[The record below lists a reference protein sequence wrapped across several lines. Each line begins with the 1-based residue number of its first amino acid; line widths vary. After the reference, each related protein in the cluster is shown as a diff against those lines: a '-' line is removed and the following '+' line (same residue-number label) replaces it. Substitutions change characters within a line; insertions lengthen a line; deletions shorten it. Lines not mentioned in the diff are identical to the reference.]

1 MAVRIQFICL
11 LCLLTATVRGQGYL
25 MRDIHLRLTGTQRI
39 HEVLEAI
46 SKSQGFYFSYNSQVV
61 PADSMITIARYEGKL
76 LDFLTNTFG
85 PAYEFKESP
94 GYVIIRYAPRRMAV
108 AIHVEKPRYGPMVVE
123 GQITDAGNK
132 KGVYLASIY
141 ERNAL
146 TSTLSGPTGNF
157 KLTIRRPEE
166 TIWLTIS
173 KENYRDTT
181 LALLPPVQ
189 VSTKQKGRRYWFA
202 PEEGNGMGLDG
213 TALGRFFISSRQRIQ
228 RINLGGFFAYN
239 PYQISLTP
247 GLSSQGLFNSQV
259 VNQVSLNIVGGHT
272 AGVNGIEVGGV
283 FNINQ
288 QQARYFQAAG
298 LFNLVGNSMQGMQA
312 AGLSNIVVR
321 EVWGVQVA
329 GINNRAGSAAG
340 AQVAGLFNVAGNV
353 KGIQLAGIVNIAGNV
368 NGVQLSGLVNV
379 ADSSDYP
386 IGLINLIK
394 NGDKSFAIELNESGT
409 AQLTFRSG
417 GRILYGLLGVGYRLN
432 DNPMRYVLEAGIGI
446 HIWQTT
452 RFTLDAELASGI
464 SPDFKTTPEQQASF
478 RVFPQFRFNTHWG
491 IFAGP
496 TVKYVL
502 QPERT
507 FQAGFM
513 GGLRYRW

>member
-1 MAVRIQFICL
+1 MAVRIQ
-11 LCLLTATVRGQGYL
+11 LTCFFLFLAATVSGQGYL
-25 MRDIHLRLTGTQRI
+25 MRDVHLRFSDPQRI
-39 HEVLEAI
+39 QQVLDAI
-46 SKSQGFYFSYNSQVV
+46 GKAHDFYFSYSNQVV
-61 PADSMITIARYEGKL
+61 PADSLITVARYDGKL
-76 LDFLTNTFG
+76 LDFLTHTLG
-85 PAYEFKESP
+85 PAYEFKETP
-94 GYVIIRYAPRRMAV
+94 GYVIIRYAPRRMVV
-108 AIHVEKPRYGPMVVE
+108 AIDIEERRHGPMVIE
-123 GQITDAGNK
+123 GQITDADHK
-132 KGVYLASIY
+132 KGVYLASVY
-141 ERNAL
+141 ERNVLA
-146 TSTLSGPTGNF
+146 STLSGPAGNF
-157 KLTIRRPEE
+157 KLTIKRPEE

-189 VSTKQKGRRYWFA
+189 VNNRQKGRRYWFA
-202 PEEGNGMGLDG
+202 PDEGSGMGLDG
-213 TALGRFFISSRQRIQ
+213 TALGRFFTSSRQRIQ

-259 VNQVSLNIVGGHT
+259 VNQVSVNIVGGHT
-272 AGVNGIEVGGV
+272 AGVNGVEVGGV

-298 LFNLVGNSMQGMQA
+298 LFNLVGNGVQGVQA
-312 AGLSNIVVR
+312 AGISNIVVR
-321 EVWGVQVA
+321 DVSGVQVA
-329 GINNRAGSAAG
+329 GINNRARNVVG
-340 AQVAGLFNVAGNV
+340 AQLVGLFNVAENIQ
-353 KGIQLAGIVNIAGNV
+353 GIQLAGIVNIAGKV

-394 NGDKSFAIELNESGT
+394 NGDKSFAIELNESGV

-432 DNPMRYVLEAGIGI
+432 DSSMRYVLEAGIGV
-446 HIWQTT
+446 HIWQTN
-452 RFTLDAELASGI
+452 RFALDTELASRI

-478 RVFPQFRFNTHWG
+478 RVFPQFRFNPHWG

-496 TVKYVL
+496 SVNYLL
-502 QPERT
+502 QPNRT
-507 FQAGFM
+507 FQAGLM
-513 GGLRYRW
+513 GGVRYRW

>member
-1 MAVRIQFICL
+1 MAVRIQLVCFFFF
-11 LCLLTATVRGQGYL
+11 LTATVSGQGYL
-25 MRDIHLRLTGTQRI
+25 MRDIHLRFTDPQRV
-39 HEVLEAI
+39 HEVLDAI
-46 SKSQGFYFSYNSQVV
+46 GKAQGFYFSYNSQVV
-61 PADSMITIARYEGKL
+61 PADSVIRVARYEGKL
-76 LDFLTNTFG
+76 LDFLANTFG
-85 PAYEFKESP
+85 PTYEFKESP

-108 AIHVEKPRYGPMVVE
+108 AINVEKPRYGPMVVE
-123 GQITDAGNK
+123 GQVTDADTK
-132 KGVYLASIY
+132 KAVYLASIY
-141 ERNAL
+141 ERNVLA
-146 TSTLSGPTGNF
+146 STLSGPAGNF
-157 KLTIRRPEE
+157 KLTIKRPEE

-181 LALLPPVQ
+181 FALLPPVR

-213 TALGRFFISSRQRIQ
+213 TALGRFFTSSRQRIQ

-272 AGVNGIEVGGV
+272 AGVNGVEVGGV

-298 LFNLVGNSMQGMQA
+298 LFNLVGNDMEGVQV
-312 AGLSNIVVR
+312 AGISNIVVR
-321 EVWGVQVA
+321 DVSGVQVA
-329 GINNRAGSAAG
+329 GINNRAGNAVG
-340 AQVAGLFNVAGNV
+340 AQLTGLFNVAGNV
-353 KGIQLAGIVNIAGNV
+353 KGIQLAGILNIAGNV

-386 IGLINLIK
+386 IGLVNLIK
-394 NGDKSFAIELNESGT
+394 NGDKSFAIELNESGA

-432 DNPMRYVLEAGIGI
+432 DSPMKYVLEAGMGV
-446 HIWQTT
+446 HVWQTT
-452 RFTLDAELASGI
+452 RFALDAELASGI

-478 RVFPQFRFNTHWG
+478 RVFPQFRFNPHWG

-496 TVKYVL
+496 TVNYVL
-502 QPERT
+502 QPKRT
-507 FQAGFM
+507 FRAGFT